1 MMNNGFCKLIMR
13 VGTTIIFM
21 AASTILAALSSAI
34 AQEPPTRSKAP
45 AGQAREPQTSP
56 ESKPIPI
63 PPIVVKEQ
71 REKDLQK
78 IEDIPGTVNIITSEE
93 IERTHAK
100 STEEILRRIPGI
112 NIIQEHGQGL
122 RPNIGIR
129 GLDPG
134 RSRNVLVLVD
144 GVPIQPAL
152 YGDPS
157 MYYNIPIELVDRIE
171 VIKGGASVLY
181 SPNTQGGVINYITK
195 KLPAV
200 PTPSIKETFGSNG
213 LFSSDT
219 YYGGKSGNKGA
230 RVGYLRRQGDGFRNH
245 SKFGSDDFG
254 LRFETNPDA
263 QTDIVGNLY
272 WYNEVAQTPG
282 AMSPAQFA
290 ADVKT
295 AGKPVDEFRGQRA
308 SFDTT
313 YSTQLDADNTVRVL
327 AYGNFFERNWF
338 IQTQSTTTGALGT
351 TNDQFRRKFN
361 GLGVEPQWHH
371 TYRLLGQENTLIV
384 GLRYYVDRETDVRA
398 TGTSPADKNG
408 KTTLNNDLE
417 TVASSAYAETN
428 FHLTD
433 RLTLTPGVR
442 WESVNLSRENL
453 NATAPNFKNDSTT
466 KKVIYGI
473 GAGYQL
479 PMDTMLFG
487 HVHTT
492 FRPPT
497 FAQAVDPTTGT
508 DTDLA
513 AEAGVSADIGVRS
526 RMLPWLSTEI
536 SVFRLTF
543 DNQIVSQSGRLV
555 NGGKTLHQGVEG
567 ILNFDWGRL
576 WVPVTGLTNRLNF
589 TLMNA
594 ESRTGTTAGKD
605 LPFAPRV
612 LLGWG
617 IGYLHSSGLSVD
629 LDATFAGQ
637 QFVDSANTGPENALG
652 TLGAMASYTLWNLRL
667 AYAHPKYPFS
677 VFGGISNLFDEH
689 YVANRTAGSF
699 VGLQPG
705 ETQTFYAGASYS
717 PKY

>member
-1 MMNNGFCKLIMR
+1 MFL
-13 VGTTIIFM
+13 
-21 AASTILAALSSAI
+21 AASTTLAALSAAI
-34 AQEPPTRSKAP
+34 AQEPE
-45 AGQAREPQTSP
+45 AGTEER
-56 ESKPIPI
+56 PITV
-63 PPIVVKEQ
+63 PPIVVKDVPA
-71 REKDLQK
+71 KTSQK
-78 IEDIPGTVNIITSEE
+78 VEDIPGTVHVITREE
-93 IERTHAK
+93 IERAHAK

-144 GVPIQPAL
+144 GVPIQPAMF
-152 YGDPS
+152 GDAA
-157 MYYNIPIELVDRIE
+157 MYYNVPIELVDRIE

-195 KLPAV
+195 KLPDV
-200 PTPSIKETFGSNG
+200 PTPSIKETFGSHG
-213 LFSSDT
+213 LFSSDI

-230 RVGYLRRQGDGFRNH
+230 RIGYLRRQGDGFRDH
-245 SKFGSDDFG
+245 SKFWSDDFG
-254 LRFETNPDA
+254 LRFEASPDTK
-263 QTDIVGNLY
+263 TDIVGNLS

-282 AMSPAQFA
+282 SISPAQFA
-290 ADVKT
+290 ANPRI

-313 YSTQLDADNTVRVL
+313 YSTQLDADNTLRVL

-338 IQTQSTTTGALGT
+338 IQTQSATTGALGT

-361 GLGVEPQWHH
+361 VLGIEPQWHH
-371 TYRLLGQENTLIV
+371 TYRLLGRENTLIV
-384 GLRYYVDRETDVRA
+384 GLRYYVDRLTDVRA
-398 TGTSPADKNG
+398 VGTSPADKNG
-408 KTTLNNDLE
+408 RTTQNADLE

-428 FHLTD
+428 VHLTD

-453 NATAPNFKNDSTT
+453 NAAAPNSKNDSTT
-466 KKVIYGI
+466 KKTIYGI
-473 GAGYQL
+473 GAGYRL

-508 DTDLA
+508 NTDLR
-513 AEAGVSADIGVRS
+513 AEAGVSSDIGVRS
-526 RMLPWLSTEI
+526 KMLPWLSTEI

-576 WVPVTGLTNRLNF
+576 WAPVTGLTNRFML

-594 ESRTGTTAGKD
+594 ESRSGATAGKD

-617 IGYLHSSGLSVD
+617 VGYLHSSGLSVD
-629 LDATFAGQ
+629 LDATFTGQ

-652 TLGAMASYTLWNLRL
+652 TLGAIPSYTLWNLRL
-667 AYAHPKYPFS
+667 AYAHPRYPLS
-677 VFGGISNLFDEH
+677 VFGGIRNLFDEH
-689 YVANRTAGSF
+689 YIATRTAASF

-705 ETQTFYAGASYS
+705 ETQTFYVGASYS